1 MLLLLLLLRLH
12 GGDERSQ
19 HRPFA
24 CELSLRLSFA
34 ATSPQRTSVGC
45 FKLAVAVAVS
55 VGVATSTS
63 SPAYFQFT
71 VRSCFVVL
79 RVLNS
84 PCIQFALRMSEH
96 NWRTHTHTHTDAHH
110 RIHLNNW
117 NYKQTQRNQKEKQ
130 TIKIAEMRRR
140 RRTIIII
147 IESAS
152 WSVLILSVC

>member
-1 MLLLLLLLRLH
+1 MLLLLLLRLH

-34 ATSPQRTSVGC
+34 TTSPQRTSVGC

-55 VGVATSTS
+55 VGAATSTS

-79 RVLNS
+79 RVFNS
-84 PCIQFALRMSEH
+84 PCIEFALRMSEH
-96 NWRTHTHTHTDAHH
+96 NWRTHKRTHTDADH

-117 NYKQTQRNQKEKQ
+117 NYKQTQSKRKTNNKNSGNATEKENDHHH
-130 TIKIAEMRRR
+130 
-140 RRTIIII
+140 